1 MSDPENGMAD
11 LVPKTDDHYAGVLDF
26 LLANQTRW
34 QDQLNSGLTGL
45 VGHLDAAGYLPLLAP
60 KNPEF
65 AAGHGSLSPDSAV
78 LVSARVKKPE
88 AIIAKM
94 RRFGEP
100 LRVMLDRWGYR
111 VVVTNETTL
120 GAVADSCAEL
130 WETPTP
136 AELLLRNGELQFT
149 PRRDYRRR
157 DHAGLSAATTN
168 NYDQAVHLNR
178 KTPFGI
184 VEIQVMTYD
193 LYRRV
198 HCDPASADSHDAFV
212 ARREQLL
219 RDRMQ

>member
-1 MSDPENGMAD
+1 MND
-11 LVPKTDDHYAGVLDF
+11 LTDLLPKTDDDYAAVLA
-26 LLANQTRW
+26 LLRSNETRW
-34 QDQLNSGLTGL
+34 QDQLNSGLAGL

-60 KNPEF
+60 KNPELV
-65 AAGHGSLSPDSAV
+65 AGHGSLSPNWAV

-100 LRVMLDRWGYR
+100 LRVVLDRWGYR
-111 VVVTNETTL
+111 AVVTNEAAL

-136 AELLLRNGELQFT
+136 DELLLRNGELQFT
-149 PRRDYRRR
+149 ARRDYRRR

-178 KTPFGI
+178 KISFGI

-219 RDRMQ
+219 RDRTQ

>member
-1 MSDPENGMAD
+1 MSDLTD
-11 LVPKTDDHYAGVLDF
+11 LAPKTDDDYAAVLDF
-26 LLANQTRW
+26 LRSNKTQW
-34 QDQLNSGLTGL
+34 QDQLNSGLAGL

-60 KNPEF
+60 KNPELV
-65 AAGHGSLSPDSAV
+65 AGHGSLAPDWAV
-78 LVSARVKKPE
+78 LVSARVKTPD

-111 VVVTNETTL
+111 VVVTNENAL
-120 GAVADSCAEL
+120 GAVADTLAEL

-136 AELLLRNGELQFT
+136 DELLLRNGELQFT
-149 PRRDYRRR
+149 ARRDYRRR
-157 DHAGLSAATTN
+157 DHAGLSAATTT

-178 KTPFGI
+178 KPPLGI
-184 VEIQVMTYD
+184 VEIQVMTFD

>member
-1 MSDPENGMAD
+1 MND
-11 LVPKTDDHYAGVLDF
+11 LTDFVPKTDDDYAAVLDF
-26 LLANQTRW
+26 LRSDQTEW
-34 QDQLNSGLTGL
+34 QDQLDFGLAGL
-45 VGHLDAAGYLPLLAP
+45 VGHLNAAGYLPLLAA
-60 KNPEF
+60 KNPELT
-65 AAGHGSLSPDSAV
+65 AGRGSLVPDWAV

-120 GAVADSCAEL
+120 GTVADNCAAL

-136 AELLLRNGELQFT
+136 DELLLRNGELQFSA
-149 PRRDYRRR
+149 RRDYRRR
-157 DHAGLSAATTN
+157 DHVGLSAATTN

-178 KTPFGI
+178 KASFGI

-198 HCDPASADSHDAFV
+198 HCDPASADSHDTFV

-219 RDRMQ
+219 RERAQ